1 MKSTA
6 LELSLIDL
14 MITSNNRYVSIRLNI
29 VMAGQA
35 RGLSTDWWSIASSD
49 FCYMALQGC
58 SKFMLAIHKFP
69 GHHPMPRPLAVA
81 LFFYR
86 NVRQAMLPT
95 QATMNLHDAA

>member
-58 SKFMLAIHKFP
+58 SKFYACNTYDPGASPNASPIGGGFIFLPERSASHASHA
-69 GHHPMPRPLAVA
+69 GHHEPS
-81 LFFYR
+81 
-86 NVRQAMLPT
+86 
-95 QATMNLHDAA
+95 